1 MPTSVTR
8 LTNTGTLLASSN
20 FDETTYALQN
30 PATTNILRNTNGI
43 GPIGASAVSTVSGN
57 WTGYCNAGTATNIT
71 YNTTDVAAPDGSY
84 TATKIV
90 RDGFAVCGLNSNA
103 WGMLANTTGVFTA
116 GKTYTV
122 SAWIMTTG
130 PVITGMCLGG
140 NDYYSVYNLTVT
152 NVWQRFSYTFTPSG
166 AVNTLDRG
174 FQVNTPA
181 TNVTYYVWGAQ
192 TEEGST
198 ATPYQGW
205 NPGTNIALGS
215 QQFDNN
221 TYWGKTNSSI
231 SADVVVAPDGSLTGD
246 KAIENAALGE
256 HSVSYYATQGANI
269 TETFSVYAKAGER
282 YQIVL
287 SFSNFVNA
295 DSRVYFNLNT
305 GTIFTTTYTKLDYS
319 NVSGTITGVGNG
331 WYRCSITATK
341 AAYNTSNYVNI
352 LLYSNSAANTYYTG
366 DGASGLYLWGAQLE
380 LGSVATAYRATT
392 TSNQVPTTR
401 TFVRENTSAVYTTN
415 TLDEVTY
422 NQSAPAIINLV
433 QYSQELDNIAYWAYT
448 ASSIIANATTA
459 PDGTQTADKLVG
471 TAGVSTRKSV
481 YQYATTFVAGQTYT
495 LSVYLKTAGVTTATI
510 WLDSPN
516 ISSGGYWGA
525 GGLINLIDGSVGG
538 SSPQSTSTTA
548 VGNGWYRCQVTGTFT
563 LGGLQAIQIAMG
575 SANGGATEIG
585 NGTDG
590 IYVWGAQLE
599 IDVAP
604 SPYQPKTVNTIVAP
618 SFRRRIT
625 NNGPVYVTSTFDEW
639 TGVPTTNGLVFWY
652 DAGQP
657 ASYPGVGS
665 GTTWYDL
672 STSSNGYL
680 AGAGSGGFPQFDYST
695 PSFTVSPTRG
705 MSNSPVAA
713 TNTTSFTLEAWVLH
727 TSFAANSGFGNI
739 ISIRENYQNRGYRFG
754 VATPNGLITDTTG
767 TPVFWTNQSGGNFSA
782 NASTFPISLN
792 TWYQVCA
799 TYNISSR
806 TCQIWFNGA
815 LLYTQTNATF
825 IPPTSSDGLNIGASP
840 QGCTSLLGKMA
851 IFKQYNYA
859 LSASEIAQNFAA
871 VRGRFGI

>member
-20 FDETTYALQN
+20 FDEVTYALQN
-30 PATTNILRNTNGI
+30 PGTTNILRNTNSL
-43 GPIGASAVSTVSGN
+43 GPLGASAVSTVSGN

-84 TATKIV
+84 TATRIV
-90 RDGFAVCGLNSNA
+90 RDNVASCGANTNA
-103 WGMLANTTGVFTA
+103 WGLLTTAAGVFTA

-122 SAWIMTTG
+122 SAWIMTNG
-130 PVITGMCLGG
+130 PTISGMYIGG
-140 NDYYSVYNLTVT
+140 NDYYAT
-152 NVWQRFSYTFTPSG
+152 NITPTSTWQRFSYTFTPSG
-166 AVNTLDRG
+166 AVNTLDRA
-174 FQVNTPA
+174 FQIQTSA

-192 TEEGST
+192 TEEGSV

-205 NPGTNIALGS
+205 NPGTNIALAS
-215 QQFDNN
+215 QQLDNN
-221 TYWGKTNSSI
+221 SFWAKGNSSI
-231 SADVVVAPDGSLTGD
+231 TADITVAPDGSLTAD
-246 KAIENAALGE
+246 KLVESVALGE
-256 HSVSYYATQGANI
+256 HNIAYYASQGSNI
-269 TETFSVYAKAGER
+269 TETLSVYAKAGER
-282 YQIVL
+282 YQIVM
-287 SFSNFVNA
+287 SFSNYVNA
-295 DSRVYFNLNT
+295 DARVYFNLNT
-305 GTIFTTTYTKLDYS
+305 GTIFTTTYSKLDYS

-331 WYRCSITATK
+331 WYRCSLTATK
-341 AAYNTSNYVNI
+341 AAYNTNNYPNI
-352 LLYSNSAANTYYTG
+352 MLYSNSAASTTYTG
-366 DGASGLYLWGAQLE
+366 DGTSGAYLWGMQLE

-392 TSNQVPTTR
+392 TVNLVPTTR
-401 TFVRENTSAVYTTN
+401 TFLRESTGAVYATN

-422 NQSAPAIINLV
+422 NQSAPAIVNLI
-433 QYSQELDNIAYWAYT
+433 QYSQDFDNASYWTYT
-448 ASSIIANATTA
+448 GTSVIANATKA

-471 TAGVSTRKSV
+471 TTGVSGRKSV
-481 YQYATTFVAGQTYT
+481 YQYPATFLAGRTYT
-495 LSVYLKTAGVTTATI
+495 YSVYLKTAGITTATM
-510 WLDSPN
+510 WFDTVN
-516 ISSGGYWGA
+516 TSGGAYWGA
-525 GGLINLIDGSVGG
+525 GALISLIDGTTSDSSPNQVSTTSVGD
-538 SSPQSTSTTA
+538 
-548 VGNGWYRCQVTGTFT
+548 GWYRCQVTATIT
-563 LGGLQAIQIAMG
+563 ADSTAPVQIAIG
-575 SANGGATEIG
+575 SVNGGATQVG

-590 IYVWGAQLE
+590 IFIWGAQLE
-599 IDVAP
+599 LDVAP
-604 SPYQPKTVNTIVAP
+604 SPYQPKTVNAIVAP
-618 SFRRRIT
+618 SFRKRVA

-665 GTTWYDL
+665 GTTWHDL

-705 MSNSPVAA
+705 MANSPVAA

-754 VATPNGLITDTTG
+754 VATPNGLVSDTTG

-782 NASTFPISLN
+782 NASTYPISLN
-792 TWYQVCA
+792 TWYQVCV
-799 TYNISSR
+799 TYDPSSR
-806 TCQIWFNGA
+806 TCQLWFNGA

-859 LSASEIAQNFAA
+859 LSASEISQNFTAL
-871 VRGRFGI
+871 RGRFGI

>member
-1 MPTSVTR
+1 
-8 LTNTGTLLASSN
+8 
-20 FDETTYALQN
+20 
-30 PATTNILRNTNGI
+30 
-43 GPIGASAVSTVSGN
+43 
-57 WTGYCNAGTATNIT
+57 
-71 YNTTDVAAPDGSY
+71 VAAPDGSY
-84 TATKIV
+84 TATRIV

-103 WGMLANTTGVFTA
+103 WGILANTAGVFTA

-130 PVITGMCLGG
+130 PAITNMTLGG

-221 TYWGKTNSSI
+221 TYWGKSNSSI
-231 SADVVVAPDGSLTGD
+231 SADVVLAPDGSLTGD
-246 KAIENAALGE
+246 KLVENSALSE
-256 HSVSYYATQGANI
+256 HSVYYYATQAANI
-269 TETFSVYAKAGER
+269 TETFSLYAKAGER

-295 DSRVYFNLNT
+295 DARVYFNLYT
-305 GTIFTTTYTKLDYS
+305 GTIFTTAYTKLDYS

-341 AAYNTSNYVNI
+341 AAYNTNNYPNI
-352 LLYSNSAANTYYTG
+352 LLYSNSATSTTYTG
-366 DGASGLYLWGAQLE
+366 DGTSGAFLWGAQIQ
-380 LGSVATAYRATT
+380 LGSAMTAYRATT
-392 TSNQVPTTR
+392 TVNLVPTTT
-401 TFVRENTSAVYTTN
+401 TFLRENTSAVYATDS
-415 TLDEVTY
+415 LDEVTY
-422 NQSAPAIINLV
+422 NPTAPAIVNLSY
-433 QYSQELDNIAYWAYT
+433 YSQEFDNVGYWAYT
-448 ASSIIANATTA
+448 GSSVVANAATA

-471 TAGVSTRKSV
+471 TAGVSGRKSI
-481 YQYATTFVAGQTYT
+481 YQYPTTFLAGQTYT
-495 LSVYLKTAGVTTATI
+495 YSVYLKTAGITTATM
-510 WLDSPN
+510 WFDTTN
-516 ISSGGYWGA
+516 TSGGAYWGA
-525 GGLINLIDGSVGG
+525 AALISLIDGTTSD
-538 SSPQSTSTTA
+538 SFPYQTSTTS
-548 VGNGWYRCQVTGTFT
+548 VGNGWYRCQITATFT
-563 LGGLQAIQIAMG
+563 ADSVAPVQIAMG
-575 SANGGATEIG
+575 SANGGVTQVG

-590 IYVWGAQLE
+590 IFIWGAQLE
-599 IDVAP
+599 IGVAP
-604 SPYQPKTVNTIVAP
+604 SAYQPKTVNAIVAP
-618 SFRRRIT
+618 TFGRRIT

-665 GTTWYDL
+665 GTTWHDL
-672 STSSNGYL
+672 STSANGYM
-680 AGAGSGGFPQFDYST
+680 AGAGSGGFPQFDYTT

-705 MSNSPVAA
+705 MANTPVAA
-713 TNTTSFTLEAWVLH
+713 TNTTSFTLEAWALH
-727 TSFAANSGFGNI
+727 TSFAAGGKYNNV

-754 VATPNGLITDTTG
+754 IGTPNGLGTDTTG
-767 TPVFWTNQSGGNFSA
+767 CPIFWTDQSGGNFS
-782 NASTFPISLN
+782 SPFPGTYPIILN
-792 TWYQVCA
+792 TWYQVCV
-799 TYNISSR
+799 TYDISSR
-806 TCQIWFNGA
+806 TCQTWINGA
-815 LLYTQTNATF
+815 LFSTTTNATF
-825 IPPTSSDGLNIGASP
+825 IPPTSSDGFNMGASP
-840 QGCTSLLGKMA
+840 QGCTSLLGKIA

-859 LSASEIAQNFAA
+859 LSASEIAQNFTA